1 MKSDH
6 RHELKTNEL
15 AEWLGNLPQWTKE
28 NLNTIIIVLAVIAVG
43 FAVYSWRFYSNN
55 VLQSREKAELMN
67 LLHQIQLGKM
77 QIIQTQSQNPA
88 TDISHILLQPAA
100 GLETFAKSTSKKQLA
115 ALALIKQAEAIRAEV
130 HYGTADKLYIA
141 EQINKAKDCYTKA
154 MEKCPTNPT
163 LTALAQFGLGL
174 CEEELGSFDKAK
186 EIYNQITANSD
197 FKGTIAVTQAKF
209 RLETMDDY
217 TKDITFKPEPKAAAV
232 QTTPVQTPAA
242 EPNMAPETIAATVT
256 SANTPLDLKPVNLA
270 PNSVPNDSNRPF
282 DISNLVSEIP
292 IINPESANKPAIEDA
307 NAPGK

>member
-28 NLNTIIIVLAVIAVG
+28 NLNTIIIVLAVIVVAVAIYG
-43 FAVYSWRFYSNN
+43 WSFYSKN
-55 VLQSREKAELMN
+55 VLQAREKSELMD

-77 QIIQTQSQNPA
+77 QIIQTQSQDSTA
-88 TDISHILLQPAA
+88 DISHILLQPAA
-100 GLETFAKSTSKKQLA
+100 GLETFADSTSKKQLA

-130 HYGTADKLYIA
+130 HYGTADELYIT
-141 EQINKAKDCYTKA
+141 EQINKAKECYTKA

-174 CEEELGSFDKAK
+174 CEEELGNFNKAK

-197 FKGTIAVTQAKF
+197 FKGTIAVNQAQF

-217 TKDITFKPEPKAAAV
+217 TKDITFKPEPKPAAA
-232 QTTPVQTPAA
+232 QMPVA
-242 EPNMAPETIAATVT
+242 EPNMASQTIVT
-256 SANTPLDLKPVNLA
+256 TPGANMPLGQNPVNLA
-270 PNSVPNDSNRPF
+270 HEGGPNDPNRPF

-292 IINPESANKPAIEDA
+292 ITNSESPNNQPATQDA
-307 NAPGK
+307 NASGK